1 MNWTVA
7 SKLLLSFVDTF
18 YLFGSIATHSNKRNS
33 MLNGNRMFDSCTIR
47 TVRALMNSFYS
58 IFFLPILFTFFA
70 FILKYSILISYM
82 FFFCLRLFHSEASRG
97 SYSGNFSGNHIFG
110 LSDSRSML
118 LVLRPF
124 RSDLPSIRRTTLFVY

>member
-33 MLNGNRMFDSCTIR
+33 MLNGNRMFDSCTIG
-47 TVRALMNSFYS
+47 TARALMNSFYS

-70 FILKYSILISYM
+70 FILKYSILVSYM
-82 FFFCLRLFHSEASRG
+82 CFFFVYGCSIQRLQEEVIQVISVET
-97 SYSGNFSGNHIFG
+97 IF
-110 LSDSRSML
+110 LDYLIPDRCC
-118 LVLRPF
+118 
-124 RSDLPSIRRTTLFVY
+124 